1 MDVNEKSCNGCT
13 IINVKCCNE
22 NQCAKQFG
30 KCKNKV
36 LQGIQK
42 DTDIDKD
49 KDIDIVFNL
58 VRPVS

>member
-36 LQGIQK
+36 LQGI
-42 DTDIDKD
+42 
-49 KDIDIVFNL
+49 
-58 VRPVS
+58 